1 MSRLLQTI
9 QVQGQVCAA
18 MGSPM
23 YGDVLQQLA
32 ADVEADGVFAAILA
46 GHENDSGRMAL
57 PLRLLGGLHRLVLD
71 GRAPALR
78 PRYPSVGGYWDAE
91 AGVGDVAQ
99 AAPAIAD
106 YRRGAPDQPP
116 QTKEV
121 GRSAALIGGLLV

>member
-18 MGSPM
+18 MGSSM
-23 YGDVLQQLA
+23 YGDVLQQVA

-46 GHENDSGRMAL
+46 GHENDSGRLAL

-78 PRYPSVGGYWDAE
+78 RWYPSVGGHWDAE
-91 AGVGDVAQ
+91 AGWPDIVQ
-99 AAPAIAD
+99 AAGEHTE
-106 YRRGAPDQPP
+106 YLRGALDSRRRP
-116 QTKEV
+116 T
-121 GRSAALIGGLLV
+121 RSAGRPR